1 LSKFALLFFSAWF
14 LFQIQSI
21 SAQESLFEI
30 PQTDDLLIN
39 DQAADDIANPL
50 RAAEQQLRFGE
61 GAPPSPI
68 DSGVNVWTIVR
79 MVLVLV
85 LAAAAVYGIIYL
97 FKRASK
103 QAPNNDPYL
112 KILANAHLGS
122 NRYAHIISVGSK
134 AWLVGSGEN
143 GVNLISEIE
152 DADIINSML
161 LDESQKSAETR
172 QGRFPDFAALLRRA
186 GVSGKLKAPGA
197 DEIRKRRERL
207 KGL

>member
-1 LSKFALLFFSAWF
+1 LLFFSAWF
-14 LFQIQSI
+14 LFLIPSI
-21 SAQESLFEI
+21 SAQELFPETE
-30 PQTDDLLIN
+30 QTDDLTIIN
-39 DQAADDIANPL
+39 QTEVDTIDPL

-61 GAPPSPI
+61 SAAPSPM

-79 MVLVLV
+79 MVLVLI
-85 LAAAAVYGIIYL
+85 LAAAAVYGIVFL

-103 QAPNNDPYL
+103 RAPNSDPYL

-122 NRYAHIISVGSK
+122 NRYAHIVSVGSR

-152 DADIINSML
+152 DPDIINSML
-161 LDESQKSAETR
+161 LDESQRTAETR

-186 GVSGKLKAPGA
+186 GVSAKFKQPGA